1 MHKRENKLFVH
12 VVCIYK
18 YIDDHFTES
27 QKAQENERRRKKKK
41 KNRSGK
47 YFWIDLY
54 ILF

>member
-27 QKAQENERRRKKKK
+27 QKAQENERRKKKKK

-47 YFWIDLY
+47 YF
-54 ILF
+54 